1 MRKRKESV
9 ELWFLI
15 QKPFYFSKEKEK
27 NLVHNKKEK
36 QQLREREKQ
45 TKKTT
50 RPLRRLSISREEKD
64 RPSIYR

>member
-15 QKPFYFSKEKEK
+15 QKPFYFSKEKVK

-36 QQLREREKQ
+36 TTTEREKEN
-45 TKKTT
+45 KK
-50 RPLRRLSISREEKD
+50 RKQHVH
-64 RPSIYR
+64 